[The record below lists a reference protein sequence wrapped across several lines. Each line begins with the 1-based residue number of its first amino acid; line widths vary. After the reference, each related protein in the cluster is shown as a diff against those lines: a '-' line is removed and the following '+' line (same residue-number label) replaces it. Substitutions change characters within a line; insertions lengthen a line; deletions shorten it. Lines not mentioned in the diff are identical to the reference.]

1 MTTVTSIL
9 DLHVKPEDAAGTPAV
24 LRNTLT
30 ATRNFDGNLGVEV
43 YLDADDPTH
52 FIAIEKWESME
63 ADTAYRAWRQTP
75 EGASTLGHI
84 LAGAPTLSKL
94 TLTDI

>member
-1 MTTVTSIL
+1 MRITSIL
-9 DLHVKPEDAAGTPAV
+9 DLHVKPADAAGAPAV
-24 LRNTLT
+24 LRNVLI

-43 YLDADDPTH
+43 FLDEEDAAH
-52 FIAIEKWESME
+52 FVVVEQWESLE

-75 EGASTLGHI
+75 EGASLLGSI

-94 TLTDI
+94 HLTDI

>member
-1 MTTVTSIL
+1 MIVTSIL
-9 DLHVKPEDAAGTPAV
+9 DLHVKPADAAGAPAV
-24 LRNTLT
+24 LRNVLV

-43 YLDADDPTH
+43 FLDADDPTH
-52 FIAIEKWESME
+52 FIAIERWESME

-75 EGASTLGHI
+75 EGASALGHI
-84 LAGAPTLSKL
+84 LAGAPSLSKL